1 MRFSLFQIA
10 RDTAF
15 QPELKSV
22 RPSLAHTLAITS
34 PGSYSMNRVETF
46 RSDWLWFVSLPLLLI
61 GAAGTLMRSFDKF
74 VALKVCPLDSF
85 RPVAM
90 HDAIDHHIG
99 ARQIRDRFK
108 DGLIFQHCED
118 AREVDF
124 QSRREAVVD
133 VKGNT
138 SLVSFPHQQDILVNR
153 GGPAHSRVVDVWW
166 LSGRR
171 GHDIKVLWRIGIQTR
186 AREQDRFPVA
196 LRAPG
201 QQEMSRGIRKHRE
214 GPDQHN
220 REQRAGPPR
229 RGKSP

>member
-34 PGSYSMNRVETF
+34 PGSYSMNRAETF
-46 RSDWLWFVSLPLLLI
+46 RSDWLWFVPPPLLI
-61 GAAGTLMRSFDKF
+61 QAAGTLMRSFDKF

-118 AREVDF
+118 AREIDF
-124 QSRREAVVD
+124 QNCREAVVD

-138 SLVSFPHQQDILVNR
+138 SLVSFPQQQDIFVNR
-153 GGPAHSRVVDVWW
+153 ERPCA

-171 GHDIKVLWRIGIQTR
+171 RM
-186 AREQDRFPVA
+186 VA
-196 LRAPG
+196 
-201 QQEMSRGIRKHRE
+201 EWS
-214 GPDQHN
+214 
-220 REQRAGPPR
+220 PR
-229 RGKSP
+229 S